1 MLCYI
6 IYIYLFIFTYF
17 IISSFSLKNI
27 FSLFCS
33 IKLYSLISEK
43 SAKPN
48 PLEILLYESYIIL
61 HDSILL
67 YFFFKKEKSSS
78 SLIEVSKLPIYIYI
92 YIKVLN
98 KELFLQY
105 ITLFFLLVYYY
116 LNVLYYCNF
125 FDLILPSLILIN
137 AHLLF
142 FCYILSKFFWRFPQF
157 QIRQMLNLYYFL
169 L

>member
-1 MLCYI
+1 MLYLDI
-6 IYIYLFIFTYF
+6 YFIYIYTYF

-92 YIKVLN
+92 KLFN
-98 KELFLQY
+98 KEIFLQY
-105 ITLFFLLVYYY
+105 ITLFFLLGYYYY
-116 LNVLYYCNF
+116 LNALYYCNF
-125 FDLILPSLILIN
+125 FDLILSSLILIN
-137 AHLLF
+137 VHLLF

-157 QIRQMLNLYYFL
+157 QIRQRLNLYYFL